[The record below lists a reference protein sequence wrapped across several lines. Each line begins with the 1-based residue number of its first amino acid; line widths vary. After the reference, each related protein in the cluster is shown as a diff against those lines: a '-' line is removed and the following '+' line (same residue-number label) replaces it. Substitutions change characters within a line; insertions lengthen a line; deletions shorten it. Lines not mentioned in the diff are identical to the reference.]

1 MNLNEAIIAVASGH
15 VIESNVGKRYT
26 NEQLAPKWFGKHYAS
41 FNSVGMTETERK
53 GVWRIESRK

>member
-15 VIESNVGKRYT
+15 IIESNVGKRYT

-41 FNSVGMTETERK
+41 YNSVGMTVAEQK
-53 GVWRIESRK
+53 GVWRIEQST